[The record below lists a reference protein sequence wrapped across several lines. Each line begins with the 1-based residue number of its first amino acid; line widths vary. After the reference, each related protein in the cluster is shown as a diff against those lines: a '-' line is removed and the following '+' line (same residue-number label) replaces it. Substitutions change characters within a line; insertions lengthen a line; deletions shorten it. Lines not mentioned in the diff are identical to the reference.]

1 MKVKTNVKSG
11 CKGTRFAEGCNCGS
25 GPISHSL

>member
-11 CKGTRFAEGCNCGS
+11 CKGAKFAEGCNCGQ
-25 GPISHSL
+25 GPEGDRL